1 MSGKKA
7 TQASQDATGRIQ
19 PWQGPQGEP
28 GKDSVVTLEE
38 VEKLIL
44 DLLGSAAVRD
54 EVFVQFAKTKR
65 EITRIEGDHRYQRVD
80 PHRREIVARLR
91 GVYQPE
97 D

>member
-1 MSGKKA
+1 LPGQNGKD
-7 TQASQDATGRIQ
+7 SIV
-19 PWQGPQGEP
+19 PGPQGEP

-38 VEKLIL
+38 IEKLVL

-54 EVFVQFAKTKR
+54 EVFLLFAKTKR
-65 EITRIEGDHRYQRVD
+65 EITRVEGDHRYQRVD